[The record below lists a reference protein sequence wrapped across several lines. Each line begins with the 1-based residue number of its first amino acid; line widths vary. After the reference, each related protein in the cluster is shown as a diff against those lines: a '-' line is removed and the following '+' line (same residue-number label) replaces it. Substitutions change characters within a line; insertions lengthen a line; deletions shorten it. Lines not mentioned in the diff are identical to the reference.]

1 MTLFL
6 TTTALSIFAMRQQA
20 ASCFRKRLARI
31 QLKPMFDTCQRV
43 SGYDSDHAPGTRPL
57 RSKKSNQRSGHDS
70 SDESHNHEHGEN
82 AL

>member
-20 ASCFRKRLARI
+20 ASCFQKRLARI
-31 QLKPMFDTCQRV
+31 QPKRCLTPCQRV
-43 SGYDSDHAPGTRPL
+43 SGYDWDRSRRPPL
-57 RSKKSNQRSGHDS
+57 FSKKSNQRTGHDS
-70 SDESHNHEHGEN
+70 SDESHDHEHGEN